1 MATIRVGIR
10 DLIRNSNILKKYD
23 YVEIEDRKTH
33 QLRGVFLSKEMAK
46 EFKKYLEEK
55 KKKRI
60 QEKLNALDNIV
71 KFAKSSK
78 NSFLEQFEK
87 DDFKVLQKVKGS
99 ME

>member
-33 QLRGVFLSKEMAK
+33 QLRGVFLSREMAK

>member
-23 YVEIEDRKTH
+23 YVEIEDKKTH
-33 QLRGVFLSKEMAK
+33 QLRGVFLSREMAK

>member
-23 YVEIEDRKTH
+23 YVEIEDKKTH
-33 QLRGVFLSKEMAK
+33 QLRGVFLSREMAK

-78 NSFLEQFEK
+78 NSFLKQFEK

>member
-23 YVEIEDRKTH
+23 YVEIEDKKTH

>member
-33 QLRGVFLSKEMAK
+33 QLRGVFLSREMAK

-60 QEKLNALDNIV
+60 QKKLNALDNIV